1 MECKVREENVTV
13 SLGFSL
19 RFTTRIHFTFSSTAA
34 CPSLLPHVS
43 PEGFA
48 DRESFTPRGDACG
61 A

>member
-1 MECKVREENVTV
+1 MTV
-13 SLGFSL
+13 KGAA
-19 RFTTRIHFTFSSTAA
+19 TRGLFVWPITVIPAA